1 MKKEDLVT
9 KEYLEGLVKNALKE
23 DFYERDV
30 TTLGAFPGDLKMR
43 AVLVAKENGVIA
55 GLPVVKVI
63 TRVIKPTIKTKFLV
77 KEGTHIKKGD
87 KILIL
92 EGSAYAILSRERTLI
107 NFLGH
112 LSGIATKTHEFV
124 QKLKGTKTK
133 ILDTRKTIPGLR
145 NLQKY
150 AVRVGGGK
158 NHRLHLADMVL
169 VKDNH
174 IDFGGGIT
182 KVVNNIRGRWGSRFL
197 IEVETRT
204 LAEVKETLGLK
215 VDGIMLDNMSLSQM
229 RQAVRLARGKI
240 PLEASGNI
248 TLKNARKIAQTGVD
262 FISSGALTHSVKS
275 FDFSLKKERMT

>member
-1 MKKEDLVT
+1 MKKEDLIID
-9 KEYLEGLVKNALKE
+9 KYLERVVRNALKE
-23 DFYERDV
+23 DFYQKDV
-30 TTLGAFPGDLKMR
+30 TTLGAFSGDLKMR
-43 AVLVAKENGVIA
+43 AVLVAKENGIIA
-55 GLPVVKVI
+55 GLLVVKVI
-63 TRVIKPTIKTKFLV
+63 TRKIKPVIKTKFLV
-77 KEGTHIKKGD
+77 KEGTHIKKGN

-107 NFLGH
+107 NFLEY
-112 LSGIATKTHEFV
+112 LSGIASQTHRFV
-124 QKLKGTKTK
+124 QKLKSTKTK

-150 AVRVGGGK
+150 AVRVGGGQS
-158 NHRLHLADMVL
+158 HRLHLADMVL

-182 KVVNNIRGRWGSRFL
+182 KVVNNIRKKWGNKFL

-204 LAEVKETLGLK
+204 LTEVKEALGLR
-215 VDGIMLDNMSLSQM
+215 VDRIMLDNMSLNLM
-229 RQAVRLARGKI
+229 RRAVKLARGKI

-275 FDFSLKKERMT
+275 FDFSLKKEAI